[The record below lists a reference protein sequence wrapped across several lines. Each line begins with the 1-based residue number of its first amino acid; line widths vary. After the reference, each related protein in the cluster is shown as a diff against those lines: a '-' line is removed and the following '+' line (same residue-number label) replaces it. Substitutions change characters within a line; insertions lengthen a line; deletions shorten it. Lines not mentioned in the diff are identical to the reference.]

1 MEKIAKLDF
10 FVNALNFVKSFKK
23 KSLTNYYFNTLKSEA
38 LIKIGNISTIT
49 IGEVVFI
56 LKQNGHFVNLYYYA
70 SDSSELAKSLD
81 KLVSIYPDMTF
92 IVDVVTT
99 EIDAD
104 VLKYFKLKGF
114 NIYTSL
120 VRMSRVSSGMSIVDD
135 VTDQNLKVANH
146 DESMEIFNQ
155 LVTFFD
161 PKAEQL
167 PTRDEMIEWSK
178 NGNILVYKI
187 EKQVAGFI
195 IYQLVGVTL
204 YLRYWF
210 VNPLFREQK
219 LGSKLFNYFLLKGKD
234 SKRQLFWVIQTN
246 ENAIVRYKHY
256 GFKEE
261 KMYNFVLTNKNF
273 KYEG

>member
-1 MEKIAKLDF
+1 MEKITALDF

-23 KSLTNYYFNTLKSEA
+23 KSVSNYYFNSIKSEVLINSSA
-38 LIKIGNISTIT
+38 LSAIT
-49 IGEVVFI
+49 VGAVVFV
-56 LKQNGHFVNLYYYA
+56 LKQNGHFINLYYYS
-70 SDSSELAKSLD
+70 SDSTELRKSLA
-81 KLVSIYPDMTF
+81 KLVSIYPDMTV

-104 VLKYFKLKGF
+104 VFKAFYHNSF
-114 NIYTSL
+114 NVYTSL
-120 VRMSRVSSGMSIVDD
+120 IRMSRISDGMLIVDE
-135 VTDQNLKVANH
+135 VADQHLKVANQ
-146 DESMEIFNQ
+146 DESLEVFNQ
-155 LVTFFD
+155 LKTFFD

-167 PTRDEMIEWSK
+167 PTQDEMIEWSN

-187 EKQVAGFI
+187 ENQVAGFI

-210 VNPLFREQK
+210 VSPLFRDRK
-219 LGSKLFNYFLLKGKD
+219 FGSKLFNYFLLKGKD

-261 KMYNFVLTNKNF
+261 KLYNFVLTNKNI

>member
-1 MEKIAKLDF
+1 MEKINTLDF
-10 FVNALNFVKSFKK
+10 FVNASNFVKSFKK
-23 KSLTNYYFNTLKSEA
+23 KSVSNYYFNSIKSEA
-38 LIKIGNISTIT
+38 FINSGDLSTIT

-56 LKQNGHFVNLYYYA
+56 LKKNEDFINLYYYA
-70 SDSSELAKSLD
+70 SDSTQLGKSLNN
-81 KLVSIYPDMTF
+81 LVNTYPNMTA
-92 IVDVVTT
+92 IVDLVTT

-104 VLKYFKLKGF
+104 ILNIFNHNGF
-114 NIYTSL
+114 NVYTSL
-120 VRMSRVSSGMSIVDD
+120 VRMSRISNGISIVDE
-135 VTDQNLKVANH
+135 VADQHLKVANQ
-146 DESMEIFNQ
+146 DQSLEVFNQ
-155 LVTFFD
+155 LKTFFD

-167 PTRDEMIEWSK
+167 PTQDEIIKLSN
-178 NGNILVYKI
+178 NGNILVYEI
-187 EKQVAGFI
+187 ENQVAGFI

-210 VNPLFREQK
+210 VSPLFREKK

-246 ENAIVRYKHY
+246 ENAIIRYKHY

-261 KMYNFVLTNKNF
+261 KMYNFVLTNKNL